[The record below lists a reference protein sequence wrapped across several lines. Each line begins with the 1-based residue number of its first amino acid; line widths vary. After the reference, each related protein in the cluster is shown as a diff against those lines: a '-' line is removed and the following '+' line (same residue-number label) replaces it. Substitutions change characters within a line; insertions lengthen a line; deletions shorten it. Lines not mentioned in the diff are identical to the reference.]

1 MTGSLDGDKAGGNGL
16 GAAATAGL
24 EVLDGSDAKAE
35 ATAEVGTDQAGE
47 EDQPEET
54 VTEAA
59 AEVATDQDGEEEQP
73 EETVTEAAAEVA
85 TDQAGEED
93 QPEEIAATD
102 DATQGETENLP
113 EAVGG
118 ED

>member
-59 AEVATDQDGEEEQP
+59 AEVA
-73 EETVTEAAAEVA
+73 A
-85 TDQAGEED
+85 DQAGEED

>member
-1 MTGSLDGDKAGGNGL
+1 MGPLPLEVTGSLDGDKAGGNGL

-35 ATAEVGTDQAGE
+35 AIAEVGTDQAGE

-59 AEVATDQDGEEEQP
+59 AEVG
-73 EETVTEAAAEVA
+73 

>member
-1 MTGSLDGDKAGGNGL
+1 MGPLPLEVTGSLDGDKAGGNGL

-35 ATAEVGTDQAGE
+35 AI
-47 EDQPEET
+47 
-54 VTEAA
+54 
-59 AEVATDQDGEEEQP
+59 
-73 EETVTEAAAEVA
+73 AEVA

-93 QPEEIAATD
+93 QPEETAATD

>member
-85 TDQAGEED
+85 ADQAGEED